1 MVARRNFVTAQ
12 LGFVGLGTAKSRD
25 LAVPKVGS
33 NFGHL
38 WMLIGPSLFSSEM
51 LRAGTVYHPEKKST
65 ISPRILH
72 QSHQIAI
79 HGGVRNM
86 LSYIIPSSK
95 MAFYTLWKPW

>member
-33 NFGHL
+33 NFGQL

-51 LRAGTVYHPEKKST
+51 LRAGTVYHPEKKKYNFSSHT
-65 ISPRILH
+65 ASKSP
-72 QSHQIAI
+72 
-79 HGGVRNM
+79 NCD
-86 LSYIIPSSK
+86 
-95 MAFYTLWKPW
+95 TWWCT